1 MQQVK
6 LVDKVVIERAE
17 EEAGVR
23 RLVGA
28 GVCAIIEGDVL
39 A

>member
-1 MQQVK
+1 MQHVK
-6 LVDKVVIERAE
+6 LIDNVVIERAE
-17 EEAGVR
+17 EEAGVQ

-28 GVCAIIEGDVL
+28 GVCAIIEGDV